1 MLDRRTNARLRPL
14 TLCAVSALITH
25 ESISRSMSRLM
36 RRRTSSSLEPPEDAI
51 LVNGVSELGEVH
63 VRDRQVVLD
72 PLHGG
77 RNRAEFASGLAPQI
91 DDQNG
96 MFKLTNS
103 YIVNDQ
109 EEKRALITFRD
120 QIKELLPT

>member
-1 MLDRRTNARLRPL
+1 
-14 TLCAVSALITH
+14 
-25 ESISRSMSRLM
+25 MSPLM

-51 LVNGVSELGEVH
+51 LVDGVSELGEVH

-72 PLHGG
+72 RLHGG

-103 YIVNDQ
+103 YIVDDQ
-109 EEKRALITFRD
+109 EEKRALIIFRD
-120 QIKELLPT
+120 QIKQLLLT

>member
-51 LVNGVSELGEVH
+51 LVDGVSELGEVH
-63 VRDRQVVLD
+63 VRDRQVVLH

-77 RNRAEFASGLAPQI
+77 RNRARNSRPGSLHKSTTKMGCSSSRTVTSSTI
-91 DDQNG
+91 KRKNG
-96 MFKLTNS
+96 
-103 YIVNDQ
+103 
-109 EEKRALITFRD
+109 R
-120 QIKELLPT
+120 